1 VAVNKSLTPADA
13 LGMVITIK
21 RTALQ
26 HKRRELASQ
35 IGISYV
41 YLSEIEQGKKEP
53 SLMVLRCIARALHT
67 SSSELLAEAESLIV
81 VLNERCP
88 LPHPHPPRWFNPP
101 TGSFHCS
108 GKEVVTQ

>member
-1 VAVNKSLTPADA
+1 VNKPLTPAEA
-13 LGMVITIK
+13 LGMILTIK
-21 RTALQ
+21 RTTLQ
-26 HKRRELASQ
+26 QKRRALASV
-35 IGISYV
+35 IGISES
-41 YLSEIEQGKKEP
+41 YLAEIERGQKEP
-53 SLMVLRCIARALHT
+53 SLSVLRCMARALHT
-67 SSSELLAEAESLIV
+67 GPSELLAEAESLIV